1 MTDISFEFFP
11 PRNAR
16 MVEQFWRALGALEVF
31 APRFISLTDGAG
43 GSTRVRAHALLRKLS
58 AQKRHQIAA
67 HLTCVGASRTA
78 TDATIAAYQ
87 KLGIA
92 HFVALR
98 GDMPD
103 QQPFA
108 PHPAGYSGSV
118 ALVAALAARGVREI
132 SVSAYPE
139 RHPDAPSATS
149 DMEILARKWRA
160 GACRA
165 IAQFCF
171 ETAALLRLR
180 DAMARAQIDIAL
192 VPGIMPT
199 ANFAGVLRMAKRCGA
214 AVPRWLRQRYERHS
228 DDKEACQKIAAEV
241 GAEQCR
247 ALTEAGFGQL
257 HFYTLNQSA
266 VVARICALCRL
277 GGGAP

>member
-11 PRNAR
+11 PRSER
-16 MVEQFWRALGALEVF
+16 MAQQFWRALGALETF
-31 APRFISLTDGAG
+31 RPRFISLTDGAG
-43 GSTRVRAHALLRKLS
+43 GSTRARAHGLLRALS
-58 AQKRHQIAA
+58 QHKRHRIAA
-67 HLTCVGASRTA
+67 HLTCVGQSRA
-78 TDATIAAYQ
+78 AIDATIAAYQ

-103 QQPFA
+103 QQAFV
-108 PHPAGYSGSV
+108 PHPEGYSGSV
-118 ALVAALAARGVREI
+118 ALVAALAARGVSEI

-139 RHPDAPSATS
+139 RHPDAPTPTS
-149 DMEILARKWRA
+149 DMEVLRRKWQA

-165 IAQFCF
+165 ITQFCF
-171 ETAALLRLR
+171 ETGALLRLR
-180 DAMARAQIDIAL
+180 DGLARARIDLAL

-199 ANFAGVLRMAKRCGA
+199 TNFAGVLRMAQRCGA
-214 AVPRWLRQRYERHS
+214 AVPAWLRQRYEAHGE
-228 DDKEACQKIAAEV
+228 DKEACRAIAVEV

-247 ALTEAGFGQL
+247 ALVAAGFAQL

-266 VVARICALCRL
+266 VVARICDACRL
-277 GGGAP
+277 GGRAA